1 VLYLKY
7 LAGLLLITAIGA
19 ALAALAAPRVSIAA
33 LTVSIAALQ
42 CLAYA
47 FITSAR
53 VLLGIAIAR
62 FMEARLIE
70 PAVLPMLGRALDAND
85 KLTSVAAEMAGEFKL
100 HAAAI
105 TARVPLIGPLLRFL
119 ARRAPAWV
127 IERKLSPR
135 IVEAAGLCGGLGGMR
150 GGAPEVSTREE
161 RAMGLLQILRERLRA
176 NSEEGVQ
183 WLLWIYAGLGVAEI
197 AALLIFTR

>member
-1 VLYLKY
+1 MLYLKY
-7 LAGLLLITAIGA
+7 LAGLLLATAIGA
-19 ALAALAAPRVSIAA
+19 ALAALAAPRPAIAA
-33 LTVSIAALQ
+33 LVVSVAALQ

-62 FMEARLIE
+62 VMEAKIIE
-70 PAVLPMLGRALDAND
+70 PAVLPLLARAIGANE
-85 KLTSVAAEMAGEFKL
+85 KLASVATDMAGEFKQ

-119 ARRAPAWV
+119 ARRAPLWV

-135 IVEAAGLCGGLGGMR
+135 IVEAAQLGGML
-150 GGAPEVSTREE
+150 GDAPDSITREE
-161 RAMGLLQILRERLRA
+161 RPMRLLQILRERLRA
-176 NSEEGVQ
+176 NAEEGVQ
-183 WLLWIYAGLGVAEI
+183 WLLWIYAGIGVAEI
-197 AALLIFTR
+197 AALLFLGRPGA